1 MGLDRISE
9 ERIKRRWVVKILV
22 KGNEGQRELHLVEK
36 VQKRFFSNGL
46 KTVIGKNLTK
56 GVLILAVL
64 GGGVA
69 WIHFDWNFDIHCN
82 GSLNTQVDSK
92 TAVPKVK
99 TKR

>member
-1 MGLDRISE
+1 MKNTDSDKE
-9 ERIKRRWVVKILV
+9 TEN
-22 KGNEGQRELHLVEK
+22 NEKQRELHLVEK